1 MLLAELL
8 IKKKWLDKKVEE
20 LEALLL
26 SSEDDDIASKLFVLL
41 EERQNKIL
49 SIRAANDTSKLKLG
63 DNTITVAQALIIKE
77 TLNKKINVITN
88 LLEECPR
95 KLDVLTLME
104 QREAL
109 IKDWAVLHVAVMNND
124 LNVTIG
130 E

>member
-63 DNTITVAQALIIKE
+63 DNSITVAQALIIKE

-109 IKDWAVLHVAVMNND
+109 IKDWTVLHVAVMNND